1 MPTAATSPFAD
12 RLYDAVRSKN
22 SRVCVGLDP
31 VLGRLPPAVAR
42 EALDR
47 HANTPLAVAMA
58 FLEFGCGIIGAVAE
72 YAAAFKPQA
81 AFFEALGPPGMYAL
95 EALIGCAH
103 EHGLLVIEDA
113 KRGDI
118 GSTAEAYAQ
127 GHLGLTPLIGGGEA
141 PGFSPD
147 ALTVHPYLGR
157 DGILPF
163 INACTAHGKG
173 IFVLVRTSNPS
184 AGDLQDLEV
193 DGEPVYLRVA
203 RLLAALGS
211 GLTGRSGYS
220 PVGAVVGATYPAQ
233 AEKVREILPHSW
245 FLVPGYGAQG
255 ATARDT
261 LANFDAQGF
270 GAVVNSAREIIFAH
284 QAAWAR
290 DRGLDY
296 RAAAAAAARK
306 MRDDL
311 NSALAERGTPRG

>member
-1 MPTAATSPFAD
+1 MSSPTVLPFAD
-12 RLYDAVRSKN
+12 RLYQAVRSKN
-22 SRVCVGLDP
+22 SRVCVGIDP
-31 VLGRLPPAVAR
+31 VLERLPGDITR
-42 EALDR
+42 TALER
-47 HANTPLAVAMA
+47 HGDTPLAVAMA
-58 FLEFGCGIIGAVAE
+58 FLEFGKGIVDAVAP
-72 YAAAFKPQA
+72 YAATVKPQA

-95 EALIGCAH
+95 EALISYAH
-103 EHGLLVIEDA
+103 EQDLLVIEDA

-127 GHLGLTPLIGGGEA
+127 GHLGHTALIGGGTA
-141 PGFSPD
+141 AGFGPD

-163 INACTAHGKG
+163 IRACIANGKG

-193 DGEPVYLRVA
+193 DGQPVYLRVA
-203 RLLAALGS
+203 QLLATLSVDLAGA
-211 GLTGRSGYS
+211 SGYS

-233 AEKVREILPHSW
+233 AAKVREILPASW

-255 ATARDT
+255 ATAQDT
-261 LANFDAQGF
+261 LANFDSQGF

-284 QAAWAR
+284 LSGWAR
-290 DRGLDY
+290 ERGLDY
-296 RAAAAAAARK
+296 RAAAAEAARR

-311 NSALAERGTPRG
+311 NSALDARGTRLG

>member
-1 MPTAATSPFAD
+1 VGIDPILD
-12 RLYDAVRSKN
+12 RL
-22 SRVCVGLDP
+22 
-31 VLGRLPPAVAR
+31 PAELAR
-42 EALDR
+42 TALDR
-47 HANTPLAVAMA
+47 HGDTPLAVAMA
-58 FLEFGCGIIGAVAE
+58 FLEFGRGIVDAVAP
-72 YAAAFKPQA
+72 YAAVIKPQA

-95 EALIGCAH
+95 EALIAYARQQS
-103 EHGLLVIEDA
+103 LLVIEDA

-127 GHLGLTPLIGGGEA
+127 GHLGRTALIGGGTA
-141 PGFSPD
+141 AGFGPD

-163 INACTAHGKG
+163 IRACVANGKG

-193 DGEPVYLRVA
+193 GGEPVYLRIA
-203 RLLAALGS
+203 RLLATLS
-211 GLTGRSGYS
+211 EGLTGSRGYS

-233 AEKVREILPHSW
+233 AAKVREILPHSW

-255 ATARDT
+255 ATAQDT
-261 LANFDAQGF
+261 LANFDAQGY

-290 DRGLDY
+290 ERALGY
-296 RAAAAAAARK
+296 QAAAEEAARR

-311 NSALAERGTPRG
+311 NSALNVRGTRLG